1 MKTTLKKGEVV
12 KMSTKCYI
20 NKEFARLD
28 CINGNLYITNQRI
41 IFEAIPWDIY
51 YIFDFDQVKSL
62 RYKKGSSGLF
72 FGVDSELDIITEEKY
87 EISESYRNK
96 LHLPN
101 LREKNIL
108 LDLEKMRHDFI
119 VNKAKEREKHLDY
132 DQAIELWEKIE
143 KHQEAARV
151 RKIVTEQKKVD
162 QTIVQG
168 DQITKTEIKD
178 SVLNRSNVGSG
189 GDDKFTKLKEL
200 KEMLAEG
207 LIDDDE
213 FKQMKKEILGK

>member
-151 RKIVTEQKKVD
+151 RKLVAEQKKVD
-162 QTIVQG
+162 QTIVHG
-168 DQITKTEIKD
+168 DYVDDRDTIVKD
-178 SVLNRSNVGSG
+178 SVLNRSNVGGSSKMQ
-189 GDDKFTKLKEL
+189 DLKDLTKMK
-200 KEMLAEG
+200 KEG